1 MVEKRGLTVCL
12 VLLCFWS
19 LALNMPVSKAA
30 CSSDGGDAIIMS
42 VDSNQIT
49 TDLMVSS
56 NGDAS
61 FVVTARGKQKTSKVD
76 MTVTLQ
82 HLDKSSN
89 TWMEVNHWMVSE
101 NYSTA
106 SLRKTYH
113 VMKTGSYRLKVK
125 ATMTRSGR
133 TETVTEISNMAKY

>member
-1 MVEKRGLTVCL
+1 MIDKRRLAICFAMMCLLSLT
-12 VLLCFWS
+12 FG
-19 LALNMPVSKAA
+19 MTVSKAA
-30 CSSDGGDAIIMS
+30 YFSDDGDAIIMS
-42 VDSNQIT
+42 VDSNRIT
-49 TDLMVSS
+49 TDLMISS
-56 NGDAS
+56 DGDAT
-61 FVVTARGKQKTSKVD
+61 FVVTAKGKQKTSKVD

-101 NYSTA
+101 NYSMA

-133 TETVTEISNMAKY
+133 TETVTETSHTVSY

>member
-1 MVEKRGLTVCL
+1 MVENRGLIVCL

-19 LALNMPVSKAA
+19 LAFNMPVSKAA
-30 CSSDGGDAIIMS
+30 CSSDDGDAIIMS
-42 VDSNQIT
+42 VDTNRIT
-49 TDLMVSS
+49 TDLMISS

-133 TETVTEISNMAKY
+133 TETVTELSRTVTY